1 MASQSDRSSGV
12 RRLIISEILIVIL
25 LLLSLAAFKFL
36 SDQKPTVQQREIV
49 ASRLNV
55 NVFVSEQV
63 DFQELLTGFGTARA
77 DREVIVAAQVSG
89 EIVDIH
95 PQLKIGQSFEAG
107 KVVNPADGP
116 STVRDADLLLKIDAR
131 DLQQK
136 VDQATNSI
144 GEATDEISRLRVQK
158 TNLARQ
164 LAKAKSVLL
173 TLQEELERARTAEGR
188 QVGTRSE
195 LNRALLEV
203 QRYEDNLIQLE
214 NQVASLPLQIS
225 SAEKRLSSSRT
236 ERQRAQNDLARTDVY
251 PPFDG
256 VLSEVFVERGRF
268 VRAGDQLVKLTD
280 PSVVEIPVSLAFED
294 YLQLQEILQ
303 TGATPRVRVAEN
315 ETAESRWKGSLVR
328 ASPEADSRSR
338 TVEVFVEVKNSVDAA
353 PLLPGTFVYSQI
365 EGRVYTNQMLIPR
378 EAVVDGAV
386 YVVDDSHIARR
397 RKVQIGRRFQSLVIV
412 TDGVQEGDRLVL
424 TNLDIVQDG
433 KEVVIQSTSNSAKE
447 LAAIRAPLIR
457 LLSTEL

>member
-1 MASQSDRSSGV
+1 MASQSNRSSGV

-36 SDQKPTVQQREIV
+36 SDQKPTVQQREIA

-89 EIVDIH
+89 EIVEIH

-107 KVVNPADGP
+107 RVVNPADGP

-173 TLQEELERARTAEGR
+173 TLQEELDRARTGGASGR
-188 QVGTRSE
+188 
-195 LNRALLEV
+195 
-203 QRYEDNLIQLE
+203 D
-214 NQVASLPLQIS
+214 QI
-225 SAEKRLSSSRT
+225 
-236 ERQRAQNDLARTDVY
+236 
-251 PPFDG
+251 
-256 VLSEVFVERGRF
+256 
-268 VRAGDQLVKLTD
+268 
-280 PSVVEIPVSLAFED
+280 
-294 YLQLQEILQ
+294 
-303 TGATPRVRVAEN
+303 
-315 ETAESRWKGSLVR
+315 
-328 ASPEADSRSR
+328 
-338 TVEVFVEVKNSVDAA
+338 
-353 PLLPGTFVYSQI
+353 
-365 EGRVYTNQMLIPR
+365 
-378 EAVVDGAV
+378 
-386 YVVDDSHIARR
+386 
-397 RKVQIGRRFQSLVIV
+397 
-412 TDGVQEGDRLVL
+412 
-424 TNLDIVQDG
+424 
-433 KEVVIQSTSNSAKE
+433 
-447 LAAIRAPLIR
+447 
-457 LLSTEL
+457 